1 MIVHFEGE
9 RWKRD
14 LKKSKAL
21 KFRDFK
27 SVREIVRQRE
37 RETETETVRNRKNRF
52 RDRRKPE
59 KERDRQRQARAGRA
73 DRD

>member
-27 SVREIVRQRE
+27 SVREIVR
-37 RETETETVRNRKNRF
+37 
-52 RDRRKPE
+52 
-59 KERDRQRQARAGRA
+59 
-73 DRD
+73 